1 MPMIRP
7 GLLQGQSCAGFDKV
21 VLRGDP
27 KSGRSFAAFY
37 FSGDTLLAVD
47 AINQPKAFL
56 LAKRFL
62 SEGKTADPL
71 KVVDET
77 VDLKDV
83 FFDPR

>member
-1 MPMIRP
+1 
-7 GLLQGQSCAGFDKV
+7 
-21 VLRGDP
+21 
-27 KSGRSFAAFY
+27 
-37 FSGDTLLAVD
+37 LAVD